1 MNQTLQPQAAAR
13 RRRISLWLSFSVVA
27 VLVGLVIA
35 PLGCTLEGQDPP
47 SDTLEIQEVT
57 SQEAFDL
64 IQENDGNADVI
75 ILDVRTASEFQAGHI
90 EGALSIDVN
99 LPSFSEELE
108 QLDRNATYLVYCRS
122 GNRSRTALAIM
133 EDLGFT
139 HIYHLANG
147 ITEWERMG
155 LPVSQ

>member
-1 MNQTLQPQAAAR
+1 MNQALQPQTPSR
-13 RRRISLWLSFSVVA
+13 RRRLSIWLAFSAVA
-27 VLVGLVIA
+27 VLVALVSA
-35 PLGCTLEGQDPP
+35 LSGCTLEGQCTP
-47 SDTLEIQEVT
+47 SDTLEVHEVT

-64 IQENDGNADVI
+64 IQENHGNPDFI
-75 ILDVRTASEFQAGHI
+75 ILDVRTSSEFHDGHI

-133 EDLGFT
+133 EDLRFT
-139 HIYHLANG
+139 RIYHLTNG
-147 ITEWERMG
+147 ITEWVAAG

>member
-1 MNQTLQPQAAAR
+1 MNQASQPQTLSR
-13 RRRISLWLSFSVVA
+13 RRRLLIWLAFSAVA
-27 VLVGLVIA
+27 VLVAVVSA
-35 PLGCTLEGQDPP
+35 PSGCTLEGQC
-47 SDTLEIQEVT
+47 SAFDTLEVHEVT

-64 IQENDGNADVI
+64 IQDNNGNPDFI
-75 ILDVRTASEFQAGHI
+75 ILDVRTSLEFHDGHI

-133 EDLGFT
+133 EGLGFT
-139 HIYHLANG
+139 RVYHLTNG
-147 ITEWERMG
+147 ITEWVDAG

>member
-1 MNQTLQPQAAAR
+1 MNQVLQPQTSSR
-13 RRRISLWLSFSVVA
+13 RRRLSMWLSFSAVA
-27 VLVGLVIA
+27 VLVALVSA
-35 PLGCTLEGQDPP
+35 LSGCTLEGQGTPT
-47 SDTLEIQEVT
+47 DTLEVQEVT

-64 IQENDGNADVI
+64 MQENHGNPDFV
-75 ILDVRTASEFQAGHI
+75 ILDVRTSQEFHNGHI

-139 HIYHLANG
+139 SIYHLTNG
-147 ITEWERMG
+147 ITEWVDAG
-155 LPVSQ
+155 LQVSQ